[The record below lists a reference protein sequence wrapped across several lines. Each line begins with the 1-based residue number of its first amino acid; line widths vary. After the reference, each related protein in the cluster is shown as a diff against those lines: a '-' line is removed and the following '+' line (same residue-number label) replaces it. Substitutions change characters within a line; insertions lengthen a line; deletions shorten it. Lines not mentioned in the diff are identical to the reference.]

1 MVGVK
6 IIVIALSKGYMR
18 RRGFVLPCAPLLPG
32 PHCSPLKS
40 LLLKVYLMYKLVA
53 ILIKFGTTFEIV
65 TRIHMNDVIF
75 SEALKIRKHPK

>member
-32 PHCSPLKS
+32 PRCSPLKS
-40 LLLKVYLMYKLVA
+40 LLLKVYLMYNLVA
-53 ILIKFGTTFEIV
+53 NLIKRGMTFEVV
-65 TRIHMNDVIF
+65 TRIHFRD
-75 SEALKIRKHPK
+75 KIQ